1 MESKGLIWKMNASLT
16 QPPPPSAAS
25 PSPTNPKGERRML
38 TSINNA
44 LPAMVSATVA
54 AAMVGVSP
62 CTIAKYVHTHQFPKP
77 RWIGNRTLYPVD
89 EINKWL
95 LSDKRFLS
103 NRPTGEDHPNCKWP
117 KEFVAL
123 AITLSAKGASINN
136 IATRLKVPKSTVH
149 KWVNGA
155 RRSQNPDDVKV
166 RAKAAAKSAR
176 TKKI

>member
-1 MESKGLIWKMNASLT
+1 MI
-16 QPPPPSAAS
+16 
-25 PSPTNPKGERRML
+25 
-38 TSINNA
+38 TSTSNA
-44 LPAMVSATVA
+44 LPTMVSATVA

-89 EINKWL
+89 KINEWL
-95 LSDKRFLS
+95 MSDKRFLS

-117 KEFVAL
+117 KEFVAQ
-123 AITLSAKGASINN
+123 AITLSAKGASIND

-176 TKKI
+176 AKKI